1 MKKLTVLAVALLFVA
16 VAATSASADTSNSAV
31 ASVYVDV
38 VSNVSLSSVTPLV
51 SLGSVQRG
59 IFPAILTWRVD
70 ANQEAVSFFLEAS
83 NLFKGD
89 DPTDPTVKPIKVA
102 TYIPASIIAEE
113 GNEMQS
119 GDNKA
124 MWGPAGT
131 PIGAYPTV
139 ATEAVNYESS
149 QNGHFSQNVTTT
161 IMYNQDDPEQPMG
174 QYSGKVR
181 FTAFLGVPTQASLVP

>member
-1 MKKLTVLAVALLFVA
+1 MKKLTVLAIALLFAAFA
-16 VAATSASADTSNSAV
+16 VTSASADTSNSAV

-38 VSNVSLSSVTPLV
+38 VSNVSLASSTPLV
-51 SLGSVQRG
+51 NLGSVQTG
-59 IFPAILTWRVD
+59 LFPAILTWRVD

-89 DPTDPTVKPIKVA
+89 DPTDPTVKPIPVA
-102 TYIPASIIAEE
+102 TFIPASIIAAE

-124 MWGPAGT
+124 AWGPAGT

-139 ATEAVNYESS
+139 ATEAVTYESS
-149 QNGHFSQNVTTT
+149 QNGHFSQPVTTT
-161 IMYNQDDPEQPMG
+161 IMYNQSDPEQPMG

-181 FTAFLGVPTQASLVP
+181 FTAFLGVPETTAK